1 MWILSTLIAAWFQ
14 SMRTAYQN
22 SLSKESGTLH
32 ATLARSL
39 FGLPFVL
46 IYGAFCWMFLGPING
61 SLPNAFYISATI
73 GAVAQVAATYLM
85 LSLFKTQSFTSGTLF
100 AKTEALMTA
109 LLGLIIFASPLSGFA
124 WIGIFFGVIGIII
137 LSIKSQMSIG
147 SFFQKSSAL
156 GIASGL
162 CFAITS
168 LSVAFA
174 SRELEGHLATRAAVS
189 LIFVLGV
196 QSVLLWGIQSY
207 LEKNLLSPFSKNA
220 MLSNK
225 VGFFS
230 AVGSIGWFTAFTLAN
245 PALVKT
251 LGQIEVIGTL
261 YYSKYRFSESISN
274 REWIGGSFILASV
287 VIVALASFYT

>member
-1 MWILSTLIAAWFQ
+1 MWILSTFIAAWFQ

-46 IYGAFCWMFLGPING
+46 VYGIFCWVFLGPID
-61 SLPNAFYISATI
+61 SYISAAFYISATI
-73 GAVAQVAATYLM
+73 GAMAQVAATYLM
-85 LSLFKTQSFTSGTLF
+85 LNLFKTQSFASGTLF

-109 LLGLIIFASPLSGFA
+109 LLGLIIFASPLSVWA
-124 WIGIFFGVIGIII
+124 WIGVFLGVVGIII
-137 LSIKSQMSIG
+137 LSIKSQISVG
-147 SFFQKSSAL
+147 SFFQTSSIL
-156 GIASGL
+156 GLASGL

-174 SRELEGHLATRAAVS
+174 SRELEGHLATRAAIT
-189 LIFVLGV
+189 LIFVLTV
-196 QSVLLWGIQSY
+196 QSVLLWSIQSY
-207 LEKNLLSPFSKNA
+207 LEKNLLSPFSKNTA
-220 MLSNK
+220 LGNK

-230 AVGSIGWFTAFTLAN
+230 AIGSVGWFTAFTLAN

-261 YYSKYRFSESISN
+261 YYSKYRFSESISH
-274 REWIGGSFILASV
+274 REWIGGGFILASV
-287 VIVALASFYT
+287 IIVALASFYT